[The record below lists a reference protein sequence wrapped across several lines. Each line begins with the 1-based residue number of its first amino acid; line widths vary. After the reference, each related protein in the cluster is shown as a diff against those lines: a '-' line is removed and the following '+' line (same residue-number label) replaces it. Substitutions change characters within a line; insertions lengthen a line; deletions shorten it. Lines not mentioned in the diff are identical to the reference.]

1 MNNGIRL
8 KNYTYVFVLTGIVFL
23 FSIYMSLIYR
33 VSVLTNGIP
42 FFFFFI
48 AGMLLPGY
56 TLVNLLK
63 IKVKSDVELLAYS
76 LFMGYLLTFIEYFL
90 CVPIGLKKF
99 AWLFFVVTMLLSL
112 CYLFKL
118 KKNNDFVKVAVY
130 DDFGMK
136 LVFIFVVV
144 ILGFESIAYAGCNML
159 PVVFSESY
167 IEPDP
172 LFWVRNTVRF
182 FREFKVYFNYH
193 WFTSAQLAFVSLV
206 TGIRPIVL
214 SYAFEFITPVFM
226 MVLGGYLVFSNCTTN
241 KKLILLAV
249 FSLFFTFGSPD
260 LAVVDYSSLLMEP
273 FALDYGMG
281 IFLFVM
287 YLMINEFKGEKTT
300 YKNLVILI
308 LLFGLL
314 CGVKAN
320 YGAIALV
327 GIGFVCMKWFF
338 GDKQIKR
345 ALLVGI
351 PALITFG
358 LSYIFVTNMKG
369 YTEND
374 LGRAAEVVDNFRRPI
389 IYASDEN
396 NVYNFAMRLPFPSVI
411 NHVIFVVCFLLV
423 SHPFLFSAIFF
434 QIGRAICKKERL
446 KSGSV
451 ILLGM
456 IFVCVFI
463 RMVIGMNGNTE
474 EYFFI
479 NVIPICIAFVM
490 LNWKDNYSNNVMTV
504 LKKTIVFVLV
514 LVSFVGW
521 TTEHYRFEVYKILK
535 TGVKNICGIGEDYNQ
550 HSKWVSDGFIN
561 SSEMEALE
569 WIRANLSENEVFATN
584 NPYRVVECV
593 SERLPVLYSDFEML
607 VDEDIEAD
615 EKDLV
620 DRIQSDKI
628 QYIYFDRVL
637 KDMDDYEFM
646 DERLK
651 IVYENEDAVVFSVE

>member
-8 KNYTYVFVLTGIVFL
+8 KNYTYVLVITGIVFL
-23 FSIYMSLIYR
+23 FSICMSLIYR

-56 TLVNLLK
+56 ALVNLLK

-76 LFMGYLLTFIEYFL
+76 LFMGYLWTFIEYFL

-99 AWLFFVVTMLLSL
+99 AWLFSVVIMLLSL
-112 CYLFKL
+112 GYLFKL
-118 KKNNDFVKVAVY
+118 KKNNNLTMVAVH

-136 LVFIFVVV
+136 LVLVFVVV

-159 PVVFSESY
+159 PEVFAESY
-167 IEPDP
+167 MEPDP

-193 WFTSAQLAFVSLV
+193 WFSSAQLAFVALA

-226 MVLGGYLVFSNCTTN
+226 MVLGGYLVFSNCITN

-260 LAVVDYSSLLMEP
+260 LAVVDYSSLLIEP

-287 YLMINEFKGEKTT
+287 YLMINEFNGQETT
-300 YKNLVILI
+300 YKNLTILI

-345 ALLVGI
+345 ALLVGL
-351 PALITFG
+351 PALVTFG

-374 LGRAAEVVDNFRRPI
+374 LGRAAEAADNFRRPV
-389 IYASDEN
+389 IYAIDEN
-396 NVYNFAMRLPFPSVI
+396 NVYNFAMGLPFPSVI
-411 NHVIFVVCFLLV
+411 NHVIFVVCFLLA
-423 SHPFLFSAIFF
+423 SHPFLFTTIFF

-446 KSGSV
+446 KDGSV

-456 IFVCVFI
+456 ICVCVFI
-463 RMVIGMNGNTE
+463 RMVVGMNGNTE

-479 NVIPICIAFVM
+479 NAIPICIAFVM
-490 LNWKDNYSNNVMTV
+490 LNWKETYSNNVMSV
-504 LKKTIVFVLV
+504 IKKAIVFLLV

-521 TTEHYRFEVYKILK
+521 NTEHYKFMVYRTLK
-535 TGVKNICGIGEDYNQ
+535 NGAKNICGIGDDYED
-550 HSKWVSDGFIN
+550 HSKWIRDGFIN
-561 SSEMEALE
+561 SFELEALE
-569 WIRANLSENEVFATN
+569 WIRDNLSEDEVFATN
-584 NPYRVVECV
+584 NPYRIVECV
-593 SERLPVLYSDFEML
+593 SERLPVVYWDFELL

-620 DRIQSDKI
+620 DKIKADKI
-628 QYIYFDRVL
+628 QYLYFDRVL
-637 KDMDDYEFM
+637 KDMDDYEFV
-646 DERLK
+646 DERLN
-651 IVYENEDAVVFSVE
+651 IVFENEDAVIFSVE